1 MSPSQREAGEE
12 QVSTRDAIL
21 REARRC
27 FADHGFDATS
37 LNEIAAAVGIRR
49 PSLLHHFPSKDALY
63 QEVFE
68 TALAEWITQVD
79 AAVEGRGGDE
89 GWTQVDRVITAAFRF
104 FMSNP
109 EFVRIARREALD
121 GGQRIGVDL
130 GVALRPLWKRAV
142 EHFEREMDEGNFRRW
157 DPEQLLLTGY
167 GAVLSYFGDLP
178 FIEGLTGRD
187 PLDPEE
193 MERRLDHIRAFFRAA
208 LEPVEALTV
217 EPVAPRP

>member
-1 MSPSQREAGEE
+1 MPETEPALAQEPP
-12 QVSTRDAIL
+12 STRDAIL

-27 FADHGFDATS
+27 FADHGYDATS
-37 LNEIAAAVGIRR
+37 LNEIAEAVGIRR
-49 PSLLHHFPSKDALY
+49 PSLLHHFPSKEALY

-68 TALAEWITQVD
+68 RALSDWIAQVD
-79 AAVEGRGGDE
+79 KAVERSDE
-89 GWTQVDRVITAAFRF
+89 DPAWNQLDQVITAAFRF

-142 EHFEREMDEGNFRRW
+142 EWFEREMNAGNFRRW

-187 PLDPEE
+187 PLDADE
-193 MERRLDHIRAFFRAA
+193 MERRLSHIRAFFRAA
-208 LEPVEALTV
+208 LEPGDN
-217 EPVAPRP
+217 

>member
-1 MSPSQREAGEE
+1 MAQQDATPAEETPTTRE
-12 QVSTRDAIL
+12 AIL

-27 FADHGFDATS
+27 FADHGYEATS
-37 LNEIAAAVGIRR
+37 LNEIAEAVGIRR
-49 PSLLHHFPSKDALY
+49 QSLLHHFPSKEALY

-68 TALAEWITQVD
+68 SALKSWIVQVD
-79 AAVEGRGGDE
+79 RATEKRDDDTE

-104 FMSNP
+104 FMENP

-142 EHFEREMDEGNFRRW
+142 EHFENEMDAGHFRRW

-187 PLDPEE
+187 PLDPDE
-193 MERRLDHIRAFFRAA
+193 MEKRLTHIRAFFRAA
-208 LEPVEALTV
+208 LEPEAG
-217 EPVAPRP
+217 A